1 MFSTIGSLV
10 LSACIG
16 FVLASYYKIDDSFL
30 FAITTLLPAFL
41 SAKIIMCFHIM
52 RGQSYFAIQ
61 KACAKNKM
69 NPLTEFCLKAFK
81 MQFRNFLLLSAIA
94 SLYLF
99 IAHELYFIDQE
110 TMAAFGK
117 KTIRNL
123 NAFSLS
129 IVTGL
134 IVAVTHWVI
143 HWEDYFYVSE
153 YQTRTVLKS
162 RNFNEERTEQEISRL
177 RDMGAFGPPEQEK

>member
-1 MFSTIGSLV
+1 M
-10 LSACIG
+10 
-16 FVLASYYKIDDSFL
+16 
-30 FAITTLLPAFL
+30 
-41 SAKIIMCFHIM
+41 MCFHAM
-52 RGQSYFAIQ
+52 SGQGYITI
-61 KACAKNKM
+61 KNACAKKKM
-69 NPLTEFCLKAFK
+69 DPLTEFSLKAFK

-94 SLYLF
+94 FFYLF
-99 IAHELYFIDQE
+99 VAHELFFVDQE
-110 TMAAFGK
+110 TAAVFGE

-153 YQTRTVLKS
+153 CQTRTVLKS